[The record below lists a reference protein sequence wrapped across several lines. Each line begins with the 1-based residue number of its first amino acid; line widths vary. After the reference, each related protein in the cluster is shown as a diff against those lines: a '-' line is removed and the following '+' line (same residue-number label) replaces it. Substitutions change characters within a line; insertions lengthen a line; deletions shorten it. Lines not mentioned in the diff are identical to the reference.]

1 MEPIDGGLM
10 FLEPQTPSQPAFPFI
25 SRGKLLF
32 LLKEDEDTRKLPFF
46 RFVKALIKTVQQVFS

>member
-1 MEPIDGGLM
+1 M

-46 RFVKALIKTVQQVFS
+46 CFVKALIKTVQQVFS